1 MHFGIMTLQRE
12 ELIPSGMS
20 RDEAAAAIAR
30 LDHAELARHLYR
42 MGFHTLELSGDMS
55 LFVPDSFSLPTIE
68 RLAELKAET
77 GLAYTVH
84 LPLWSVE
91 PSTPLEPVREGSV
104 RALVDLVRA
113 TQALAPE
120 CYVLHATGALASE
133 FYRLNLPEPAN
144 TFILGRFQER
154 ARESVQAILAGTGL
168 ASRQLAIETVE
179 FPLELTLALAEE
191 LDLSLCLDIGHVL
204 AGFSGPVDLFDALER
219 CLPRLAEIHLHDCP
233 WVGRGGKVVYGQDH
247 QTLGKGDLDVARLL
261 DRLVEAGFAG
271 PLILELTTSEA
282 LASLEVIRGLRPGA
296 LA

>member
-1 MHFGIMTLQRE
+1 MRFGIMTLQRE

-20 RDEAAAAIAR
+20 KDEAAATIAR
-30 LDHAELARHLYR
+30 LDHAELARYLHGL
-42 MGFHTLELSGDMS
+42 GFDTLELSGDMS
-55 LFVPDSFSLPTIE
+55 LFLPHSFAPPTIE

-91 PSTPLEPVREGSV
+91 LSTPLKPVREGSV
-104 RALVDLVRA
+104 RALIDLVRA
-113 TQALAPE
+113 TRPLAPE
-120 CYVLHATGALASE
+120 CYVLHANGALASE
-133 FYRLNLPEPAN
+133 FYGMNLPEPAN
-144 TFILGRFQER
+144 SYILGQFQGR
-154 ARESVQAILAGTGL
+154 ARESVRAILAGTGL

-191 LDLSLCLDIGHVL
+191 LDLSLCLDIGHIL

-233 WVGRGGKVVYGQDH
+233 WIGHGGEVVYGQDH
-247 QTLGKGDLDVARLL
+247 QALGKGDLDVARLL
-261 DRLVEAGFAG
+261 DRLEAAGFRG
-271 PLILELTTSEA
+271 PLILELTVPEA
-282 LASLEVIRGLRPGA
+282 LASLELVGTLRPEA